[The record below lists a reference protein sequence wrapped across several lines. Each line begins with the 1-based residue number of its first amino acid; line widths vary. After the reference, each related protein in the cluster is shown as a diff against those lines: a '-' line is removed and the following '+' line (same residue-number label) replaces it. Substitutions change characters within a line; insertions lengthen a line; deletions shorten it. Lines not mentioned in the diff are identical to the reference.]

1 MNSRELEVERI
12 EREVT
17 RNVACDFIDDEAI
30 ETDDDCSFDGLVE
43 DGFDETMFDDRPRD
57 SNGKVYVRLIGK
69 RGRLFRIK
77 SPEFVQLSRAQNKDV
92 IRAERLYNCVN

>member
-1 MNSRELEVERI
+1 MLVSVINRILQSIDVYEESRRRRNRRRARMNSRELKVERI

-30 ETDDDCSFDGLVE
+30 ETDDDCSFDGFVE

-57 SNGKVYVRLIGK
+57 SNGKVYVRLIG
-69 RGRLFRIK
+69 
-77 SPEFVQLSRAQNKDV
+77 
-92 IRAERLYNCVN
+92 